1 MKKILIL
8 AAAAAMTFAACEK
21 AQNPVNEG
29 LKEVKFTTNL
39 NHYAVKAVDENALN
53 GIKVIA
59 GSPIGQVSDAT
70 VSGSALT
77 VNPTMYW
84 GAGQTTATKFIAITG
99 GQTSPVVDSWDYSDD
114 YEYNSQLMSAV
125 ATGTPSDS
133 EIQLTFNHVFSKV
146 VINIDN
152 QLGQDKVKSVVV
164 SNLANNAS
172 VNFET
177 GSVTASDT
185 RTGVAT
191 AQEITENAEYAVVIL
206 PQTSSPVITV
216 TTDLDAVYVF
226 TVASAFTFQGGK
238 VASTSIELTGST
250 KEASGLRLAPA
261 RLQKTSEINIGILSA
276 RLMAILG
283 LRHIR

>member
-1 MKKILIL
+1 M
-8 AAAAAMTFAACEK
+8 
-21 AQNPVNEG
+21 
-29 LKEVKFTTNL
+29 
-39 NHYAVKAVDENALN
+39 
-53 GIKVIA
+53 
-59 GSPIGQVSDAT
+59 
-70 VSGSALT
+70 
-77 VNPTMYW
+77 
-84 GAGQTTATKFIAITG
+84 
-99 GQTSPVVDSWDYSDD
+99 
-114 YEYNSQLMSAV
+114 
-125 ATGTPSDS
+125 
-133 EIQLTFNHVFSKV
+133 
-146 VINIDN
+146 
-152 QLGQDKVKSVVV
+152 

-250 KEASGLRLAPA
+250 KEASGLNPVSSLKFAVNPWGTDNTA
-261 RLQKTSEINIGILSA
+261 LSAGKTSENLGDKYWYIVGTINGDSWTKAYPLTMTGANVWSVDFTYNGFGGTEEVDGAGFKLHYGPSFWNSFQVGADPSAQTLTLGSLYYGWPNSANNANFKLAANGDYTLTYDLSNVDMSDFTKVDNQHKITVVA
-276 RLMAILG
+276 KN
-283 LRHIR
+283 